1 MYQINFNQ
9 PLHIHF
15 IGIGGIS
22 MSGLAEILLK
32 NHFTV
37 SGSDAKESEMTTHLR
52 SLGATIAIGQSA
64 SNITDD
70 IDLVVYT
77 AAIHPDNE
85 ELQEV
90 GKKNIPS
97 ITRAELLGQ
106 IMANYKTPIA
116 ISGTHGKTTTTS
128 MLSTIC
134 LEASE
139 DPTITVG
146 GILDAI
152 KGNIRVGHSDIFIT
166 EACEY
171 TNSFLSFFP
180 KISVILNVEED
191 HLDFFSGIEEIRDSF
206 HRFAKLLPEDGLLVL
221 NEDIDNYQ
229 ELATDIKCKT
239 ITYGFSDNANYQAKN
254 ITYDELGC
262 GHYDLYKDGAFL
274 TKIDLNVTG
283 IHNVSNSLATV
294 AVADYLGLSLTD
306 ITKGL
311 SLFTGTKRRFEKK
324 GVVGG
329 VTVIDDYAH
338 HPTEIAATLKAAK
351 KNPHRELWCVFQPH
365 TYTRTKAFL
374 HEFADALK
382 DADHVIITDIYA
394 AREVDTGEI
403 HAKDLV
409 KEIQKHNPNATY
421 ISSFDEIIQ
430 FLLSHCVPQDMLIT
444 MGAGDVVKIGEEMLG
459 Q

>member
-180 KISVILNVEED
+180 KISVIL
-191 HLDFFSGIEEIRDSF
+191 
-206 HRFAKLLPEDGLLVL
+206 
-221 NEDIDNYQ
+221 
-229 ELATDIKCKT
+229 
-239 ITYGFSDNANYQAKN
+239 
-254 ITYDELGC
+254 
-262 GHYDLYKDGAFL
+262 KDR
-274 TKIDLNVTG
+274 K
-283 IHNVSNSLATV
+283 S
-294 AVADYLGLSLTD
+294 
-306 ITKGL
+306 
-311 SLFTGTKRRFEKK
+311 
-324 GVVGG
+324 VV
-329 VTVIDDYAH
+329 
-338 HPTEIAATLKAAK
+338 
-351 KNPHRELWCVFQPH
+351 
-365 TYTRTKAFL
+365 
-374 HEFADALK
+374 
-382 DADHVIITDIYA
+382 
-394 AREVDTGEI
+394 
-403 HAKDLV
+403 
-409 KEIQKHNPNATY
+409 
-421 ISSFDEIIQ
+421 
-430 FLLSHCVPQDMLIT
+430 
-444 MGAGDVVKIGEEMLG
+444 
-459 Q
+459 